1 MTVGT
6 LVRLLNFEGGRARL
20 EEVRLAENSPAVGM
34 DLASVP
40 LPRTCSVVAVIRDE
54 HVIVPRGDTT
64 LAAGDEVLVLVTAG
78 DDDELHR
85 AFIG

>member
-1 MTVGT
+1 M
-6 LVRLLNFEGGRARL
+6 
-20 EEVRLAENSPAVGM
+20 
-34 DLASVP
+34 P

-64 LAAGDEVLVLVTAG
+64 LAVGDEVLVLVTAP
-78 DDDELHR
+78 DDDELHK